1 MKFKKGDTITR
12 MEYCSGF
19 ERATVLDIFEDKG
32 KQYYKLRILNGTAT
46 MPVGAEVNYERLKK

>member
-19 ERATVLDIFEDKG
+19 EKATVLDIFEDKG
-32 KQYYKLRILNGTAT
+32 RQYYKLKILNGTAT
-46 MPVGAEVNYERLKK
+46 MPVVAEVNYERLKK